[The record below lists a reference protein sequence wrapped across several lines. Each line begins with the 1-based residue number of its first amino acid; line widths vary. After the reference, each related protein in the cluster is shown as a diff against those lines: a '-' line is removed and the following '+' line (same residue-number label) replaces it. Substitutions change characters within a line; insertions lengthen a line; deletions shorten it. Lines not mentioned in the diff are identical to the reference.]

1 MKTQTWRIRR
11 AAKLLRLGEVYET
24 IGTLRS
30 PFRGVYDSWEDARSA
45 IPEDRKIGYDHP
57 DAAPMY
63 LDFLDKI
70 RLSDYAAL
78 FWLKSAIAEST
89 SVFDL
94 GGNVGLECYAFQ
106 KYLHYP
112 GNLRWIVCDVP
123 EVTRLGRKLAQ
134 ERNMTRL
141 VFTEDVCQADGTD
154 ILLTAG
160 TLQCMETDLSVILSQ
175 LSRKPRHL
183 IVNRVPLYNGKAFCT
198 VRDLPPVMLVYRVFN
213 RIEFIESVQA
223 NGYKLMDAWDIA
235 EPACGTC
242 IIPFH
247 PDKTIRNY
255 SGLYFR
261 AD

>member
-1 MKTQTWRIRR
+1 MKTHTWRIRR
-11 AAKLLRLGEVYET
+11 AAKLLRLDELYDA

-30 PFRGVYDSWEDARSA
+30 PFRGVYDSWEEAKRA
-45 IPEDRKIGYDHP
+45 IPGGRKIGYDHP
-57 DAAPMY
+57 DAASMY

-78 FWLKSAIAEST
+78 FWMKSAIVEST
-89 SVFDL
+89 CVFDL
-94 GGNVGLECYAFQ
+94 GGNVGLECYAFE
-106 KYLHYP
+106 KYLRYP

-141 VFTEDVCQADGTD
+141 TFTDDYRLADGSD

-160 TLQCMETDLSVILSQ
+160 TLQCMETDLSEILSQ

-183 IVNRVPLYNGKAFCT
+183 VVNRVPLFDGKAFCT
-198 VRDLPPVMLVYRVFN
+198 VRDLLPVMLVYRVFN
-213 RIEFIESVQA
+213 RVEFIESIQA
-223 NGYKLMDAWDIA
+223 NGYKLIDAWEIV
-235 EPACGTC
+235 EPACGAFV
-242 IIPFH
+242 IPFH
-247 PDKTIRNY
+247 ADKTIRNY

-261 AD
+261 AG